1 MTLADFPKFKL
12 EDPEKRTR
20 NLRLGIRLSNFKN
33 YRTKIE
39 RGCLKNSGASR
50 SQKVGLG
57 RPKMISFSLHWKI
70 LKKGR
75 TVGRD
80 PVCCAEREA
89 RNASLR
95 ITLGLH
101 YARKAKRRVSL
112 LARTYQTHKN

>member
-89 RNASLR
+89 RKTK
-95 ITLGLH
+95 I
-101 YARKAKRRVSL
+101 KK
-112 LARTYQTHKN
+112 KKKKKK